1 MISLRKA
8 PFLLFLFTLICI
20 SSIAQQ
26 LPQIN
31 YQGVARK
38 ADGSPVAEQSIK
50 LKLTILD
57 GSATGSNVYSET
69 RQVTTNKFGL
79 FTIVIGSSGAVS
91 QSGTLTAVNW
101 ATGNKFLQVEI
112 DAQGGNNFINMG
124 SSQLQ
129 TVPYAIHAISASP
142 SGNAGGD
149 LGGIFPNPAVTKL
162 QGFPL
167 SNVAPANGQILK
179 WNGSAWIPSD
189 VVSAT
194 GTTITG
200 ASPII
205 SVMQG
210 ASANISISQA
220 DAATDGYLS
229 KTDWQGFK
237 DKATTIYVDAAVSAN
252 SVALAAE
259 TTRATAAESLKENS
273 NNKSTDGSLVSNSD
287 LKFPTEKATKTY
299 VDAAINAN
307 ATPDASLTTKGKVQ
321 LAGDLSGTPDIPV
334 IGDGRITTAKILDGN
349 VTDSKIATGIS
360 ASKVGLA
367 NVDNTSDLSK
377 PISVATQSAL
387 DFKASAADV
396 ALKAPLA
403 SPTFTGTVSG
413 ITATMV
419 GLSNVDNTA
428 DLLKPIS
435 TATQTALDL
444 KAPLAS
450 PTFTGTVA
458 GISKSMVGLAN
469 VDNTT
474 DLLKPIS
481 TATQIALD
489 AKSSN
494 TDLALK
500 APLASPTFTGIV
512 SGITAAMVGLGNADN
527 TTDLLK
533 PISTAS
539 QTALDLKAPLAS
551 PTFTGTV
558 AGISKSMVG
567 LANVDNTTDLLKPIS
582 TATQTALDAKSSNTD
597 LALKAPLASPTFT
610 GTVSG
615 ITAAMVGLGNAD
627 NTTDLLKPLS
637 TATQTALDLKAP
649 LASPTFTGTV
659 AGISKS
665 MVGLANVDNTTDL
678 LKPISTATQTA
689 LDAKAGTMD
698 LALKAPL
705 ASPTFTG
712 TVAGISKSMV
722 GLANVDNTT
731 DLLKPIS
738 TATQT
743 ALDAKAGNTDLALK
757 APLASPTFTGTV
769 AGISKSMV
777 GLSNVDNTT
786 DLLKPISTAT
796 QIALDA
802 KAGTTDIALKAP
814 LASPTFT
821 GTVSGITAAMVG
833 LGSADN
839 TSDANKPVSIA
850 TQTAI
855 DAKANNTDLAIKAPL
870 ASPTFTGTVAGISK
884 SMVGLG
890 NVDNTTDLL
899 KPVSTATQTALDLKA
914 PLASPTF
921 TGTVSGITA
930 IMVGLSNVNNT
941 TDLLKPIST
950 ATQTALDLK
959 ANSASIVTGLD
970 GLTDSKVGGA
980 NFLNSLLLG
989 HQLTGALNNAER
1001 NIGISGLVS
1010 VTEGDDNIAIGT
1022 QTLNNTTTGSNN
1034 TVIGTGAVYYN
1045 TSNSYITAVGKSA
1058 LHAEQGGGN
1067 TALGYNAGSRGPIA
1081 STLTNSTFLG
1091 NSASAGSG
1099 TIDNATAIGSG
1110 ASVDA
1115 SNTIQLG
1122 NTSVT
1127 SVKTSGT
1134 ITAGTITY
1142 PKTDGVSGQALITNG
1157 SGTLGWGAAGTI
1169 VREVTD
1175 EVTATSSQASFTLTQ
1190 TPSANSKV
1198 KMFVNGIRISNTAYS
1213 YTGAALTYNAT
1224 NNGNYAFSSGDRIQ
1238 FDYFY

>member
-360 ASKVGLA
+360 ASKVGLGNVDNTSDVSKPISIATQSALDLKASAADLASKAPLASPTFTGTVAGITAAMVGLGNADNTTDLLKPISTATQTALDSKSSNTDLALKAPLASPSFTGTVSGITAAMVGLA
-367 NVDNTSDLSK
+367 NVDNTSDLLK
-377 PISVATQSAL
+377 PISTSTQTALDSKASNTDLALKAPLVSPTFTGTVSGITATMVGLANVNNTTDLLKPVSTATQTAL
-387 DFKASAADV
+387 DLKAPLASPTFTGTVGGITKSMVGLTNVDNTTDLLKPVSTATQTALDAKASNTDLAS
-396 ALKAPLA
+396 KAPLA

-413 ITATMV
+413 ITATMI
-419 GLSNVDNTA
+419 GLANVDNTT

-435 TATQTALDL
+435 TANQTALDL

-481 TATQIALD
+481 
-489 AKSSN
+489 S
-494 TDLALK
+494 
-500 APLASPTFTGIV
+500 
-512 SGITAAMVGLGNADN
+512 
-527 TTDLLK
+527 
-533 PISTAS
+533 
-539 QTALDLKAPLAS
+539 
-551 PTFTGTV
+551 
-558 AGISKSMVG
+558 
-567 LANVDNTTDLLKPIS
+567 
-582 TATQTALDAKSSNTD
+582 ATQTALDAKSSNTD

-615 ITAAMVGLGNAD
+615 INKSMVGLANAD
-627 NTTDLLKPLS
+627 NTTDLLKPIS

-659 AGISKS
+659 SGITAT
-665 MVGLANVDNTTDL
+665 MVGLGSVDNTSDAN
-678 LKPISTATQTA
+678 KPVSIATQTA
-689 LDAKAGTMD
+689 ID
-698 LALKAPL
+698 LKA
-705 ASPTFTG
+705 S
-712 TVAGISKSMV
+712 
-722 GLANVDNTT
+722 
-731 DLLKPIS
+731 
-738 TATQT
+738 
-743 ALDAKAGNTDLALK
+743 NTDLALK

-769 AGISKSMV
+769 AGV
-777 GLSNVDNTT
+777 T
-786 DLLKPISTAT
+786 
-796 QIALDA
+796 
-802 KAGTTDIALKAP
+802 
-814 LASPTFT
+814 
-821 GTVSGITAAMVG
+821 
-833 LGSADN
+833 
-839 TSDANKPVSIA
+839 
-850 TQTAI
+850 
-855 DAKANNTDLAIKAPL
+855 
-870 ASPTFTGTVAGISK
+870 K

-930 IMVGLSNVNNT
+930 TMVGLANVNNT

-1045 TSNSYITAVGKSA
+1045 TSNSYNRS
-1058 LHAEQGGGN
+1058 
-1067 TALGYNAGSRGPIA
+1067 
-1081 STLTNSTFLG
+1081 
-1091 NSASAGSG
+1091 
-1099 TIDNATAIGSG
+1099 
-1110 ASVDA
+1110 
-1115 SNTIQLG
+1115 
-1122 NTSVT
+1122 
-1127 SVKTSGT
+1127 
-1134 ITAGTITY
+1134 
-1142 PKTDGVSGQALITNG
+1142 
-1157 SGTLGWGAAGTI
+1157 W
-1169 VREVTD
+1169 
-1175 EVTATSSQASFTLTQ
+1175 
-1190 TPSANSKV
+1190 
-1198 KMFVNGIRISNTAYS
+1198 
-1213 YTGAALTYNAT
+1213 
-1224 NNGNYAFSSGDRIQ
+1224 
-1238 FDYFY
+1238 